1 VYLRYERDRFDMT
14 LVVVPVRFPPSSH
27 SAATLREAAR
37 VAEERDADLTVL
49 HVDLFQRSG
58 GVSRSDLKRAVEERI
73 GRLDRVRYVVRR
85 GFLVEETILEE
96 IVAEGADVVVI
107 GSKQAGRWRRMVQKL
122 LSDPDIDE
130 FLRGQLDCTVIT
142 VDADGETTGDE
153 RDGDGDVPLPNDGDD

>member
-1 VYLRYERDRFDMT
+1 MYLGYERDRFDMT

-142 VDADGETTGDE
+142 VDADGKTTGDE

>member
-1 VYLRYERDRFDMT
+1 MT

-37 VAEERDADLTVL
+37 VAEERDAELTIL
-49 HVDLFQRSG
+49 HVDLYQRSG

-73 GRLDRVRYVVRR
+73 GRVDRARYVVRR

-122 LSDPDIDE
+122 LSDPDIDS
-130 FLRGQLDCTVIT
+130 FLRGELDCTVIT
-142 VDADGETTGDE
+142 VDADGETTGEMTPD
-153 RDGDGDVPLPNDGDD
+153 DDVPLPNDGGDD

>member
-1 VYLRYERDRFDMT
+1 MYLRYERDRFDMT

>member
-1 VYLRYERDRFDMT
+1 MT

-49 HVDLFQRSG
+49 HVDLYQRSG

-73 GRLDRVRYVVRR
+73 GRIGRARYVVRR

-96 IVAEGADVVVI
+96 VVAEGADVVVI

-122 LSDPDIDE
+122 LSDPDIDS
-130 FLRGQLDCTVIT
+130 FLRGELDCTVIT

-153 RDGDGDVPLPNDGDD
+153 ADPDDGGDVPLPSDGAD